1 MLVGQN
7 NAYKDT
13 LKVLCKK
20 NRLEENIFWSDLL
33 IGDLKW
39 GSILASSGMVLS
51 SHGENFGVS
60 LAESLSCSKPVLTT
74 YKVNIYDHIIKYDAG
89 LISKNTVPDFTK
101 ILEKFHKFNDL
112 RLKIISKNSLICF
125 NKEFNLN
132 AKNNTFSTFLK
143 KQYND
148 TLHK

>member
-1 MLVGQN
+1 LLVGQN

-39 GSILASSGMVLS
+39 GSILASTGMVLS

-60 LAESLSCSKPVLTT
+60 LVESLCCSKPVLTT
-74 YKVNIYDHIIKYDAG
+74 NKVNIYEEIIKYDAG
-89 LISKNTVPDFTK
+89 LISKNTVADFTK

-112 RLKIISKNSLICF
+112 RLKITSKNSLICF

-132 AKNNTFSTFLK
+132 TKNNTFSTFLK
-143 KQYND
+143 KQQMEI
-148 TLHK
+148 L